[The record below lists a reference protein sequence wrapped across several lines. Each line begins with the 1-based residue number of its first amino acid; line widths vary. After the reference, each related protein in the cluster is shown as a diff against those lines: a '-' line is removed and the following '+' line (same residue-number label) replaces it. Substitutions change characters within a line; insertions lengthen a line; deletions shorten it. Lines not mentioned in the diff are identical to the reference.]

1 MPNNI
6 PIIVKFEYFWIW
18 NKEKYHIAFTSH
30 FKSPFT
36 NSNTYRLTIQ
46 QHSLYLQL
54 QHTKI
59 CSKAQ
64 HIGQHNNPKK
74 SNVSPHLYSC
84 TLHTPQLEEHVILL
98 QSSYNRTLY
107 FLPIFCFKI
116 VLKISTRAKYSR
128 VTFKTQKH
136 PKFQFKVIAK
146 ILLLKAFQPEIF
158 FVVNILHQQV
168 FEVKLLFQVEQ
179 PGEFVLFHGFQ
190 SQMERKNTPFNL

>member
-30 FKSPFT
+30 CKSPFT

-158 FVVNILHQQV
+158 LQSISYISRYLKSSCYFKWSSLVN
-168 FEVKLLFQVEQ
+168 LFC
-179 PGEFVLFHGFQ
+179 FMGFSHKQ
-190 SQMERKNTPFNL
+190 KEKYHF

>member
-1 MPNNI
+1 MLLDM
-6 PIIVKFEYFWIW
+6 EHW
-18 NKEKYHIAFTSH
+18 NKKKYHLAFTSH
-30 FKSPFT
+30 FRSPFT
-36 NSNTYRLTIQ
+36 NSNTYRLTIL

-54 QHTKI
+54 YSTLKYAARHSTQDSTI
-59 CSKAQ
+59 TQ
-64 HIGQHNNPKK
+64 KK

-107 FLPIFCFKI
+107 FLPILCFKI
-116 VLKISTRAKYSR
+116 VFKISTRAKYSR

-158 FVVNILHQQV
+158 V
-168 FEVKLLFQVEQ
+168 
-179 PGEFVLFHGFQ
+179 Q
-190 SQMERKNTPFNL
+190 SF